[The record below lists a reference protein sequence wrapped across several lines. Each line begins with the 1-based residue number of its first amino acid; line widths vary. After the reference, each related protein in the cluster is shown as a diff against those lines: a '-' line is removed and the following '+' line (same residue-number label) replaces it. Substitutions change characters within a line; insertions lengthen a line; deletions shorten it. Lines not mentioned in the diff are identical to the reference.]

1 MKSEKSFAAGCL
13 LALVLIHPAAW
24 QPSHAQP
31 GAPAQAPTPAQTPA
45 PTPAPQTVT
54 GGGQSVAPAQAANV
68 ARGENFEVRVS
79 RVVSFSTGEA
89 VVLSVDF
96 DYEFLGRE
104 TVHLKG
110 VGVVPS
116 SGSLKFLI
124 LEPRLEFREAAGGSL
139 LATVPLAETVVLQ
152 GASFDVPKES
162 DLTATARE
170 ELWTGGGLFTNRARS
185 VLNASFATGFTATEV
200 GGANVWTTSYA
211 RLRNLSN
218 CLIGEVAVSVSHP
231 FNTRDGMLF
240 RVRYAVREARCLSPK
255 WRAPSQEVK
264 TAAETFVTQLIQ
276 QMK

>member
-185 VLNASFATGFTATEV
+185 VLNASFATG
-200 GGANVWTTSYA
+200 
-211 RLRNLSN
+211 R
-218 CLIGEVAVSVSHP
+218 
-231 FNTRDGMLF
+231 
-240 RVRYAVREARCLSPK
+240 PK
-255 WRAPSQEVK
+255 WAAPTSGRPPTPGSVTYRTASSARSQSLSLIPSTRGTGCCFACVTRCERRDACRRSGGRRAKRSRRRPRLLSHS
-264 TAAETFVTQLIQ
+264 
-276 QMK
+276 